1 MVLQC
6 KKCNSTPVF
15 RVKKNYCANIGC
27 IDYNKI
33 VRRSYAKKEET
44 CEEE

>member
-6 KKCNSTPVF
+6 KACNQKPIH
-15 RVKKNYCANIGC
+15 RNKKNYCGNIGC

-33 VRRSYAKKEET
+33 VRRSYAKKN
-44 CEEE
+44 EEEEEQ

>member
-1 MVLQC
+1 MVTKC
-6 KKCNSTPVF
+6 KSCSQPPILRDKDT
-15 RVKKNYCANIGC
+15 YCGNIGC

-33 VRRSYAKKEET
+33 VRRSYVKKEKA